1 MAKSEEKSPTK
12 KPKEVLGA
20 LGDSEVRPWVS
31 KNRERKKLKEF
42 GVESFGFG
50 LKQSPSEVKI
60 FGAQLEGK
68 TVGKEEPREGEIWIH
83 QP

>member
-1 MAKSEEKSPTK
+1 MSEQEKG
-12 KPKEVLGA
+12 KE
-20 LGDSEVRPWVS
+20 
-31 KNRERKKLKEF
+31 KLKRNRR
-42 GVESFGFG
+42 ESARFW
-50 LKQSPSEVKI
+50 LKQSPSEVKN

>member
-1 MAKSEEKSPTK
+1 MGEQEKG
-12 KPKEVLGA
+12 KE
-20 LGDSEVRPWVS
+20 
-31 KNRERKKLKEF
+31 KLKEF

-50 LKQSPSEVKI
+50 LKQSPSEVKN

-83 QP
+83 